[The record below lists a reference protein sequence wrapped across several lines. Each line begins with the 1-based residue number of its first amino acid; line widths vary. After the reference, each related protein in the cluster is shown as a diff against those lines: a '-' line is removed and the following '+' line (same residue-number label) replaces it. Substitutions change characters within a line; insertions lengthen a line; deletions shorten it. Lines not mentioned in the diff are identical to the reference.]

1 MLTDFRTIFV
11 FALGPFLKK
20 IAQNIQND
28 PFGAF
33 WGLPKMALGCPDFG
47 HFPIEIPIKA
57 EKTTTMGRKG
67 PRAKTK
73 IVLKSV
79 SKIHKLGCRHD
90 LKLQTFLNKNPPSS
104 IVSDDIDHFLD
115 LGQIKL
121 C

>member
-1 MLTDFRTIFV
+1 M
-11 FALGPFLKK
+11 
-20 IAQNIQND
+20 N
-28 PFGAF
+28 FGHF
-33 WGLPKMALGCPDFG
+33 IDFG

-67 PRAKTK
+67 PTAKTK

-79 SKIHKLGCRHD
+79 SRVHKLGSRHNS
-90 LKLQTFLNKNPPSS
+90 KLQTFLNKNPPSS
-104 IVSDDIDHFLD
+104 IVSDNIDQVLD

>member
-1 MLTDFRTIFV
+1 M
-11 FALGPFLKK
+11 
-20 IAQNIQND
+20 
-28 PFGAF
+28 FGHF
-33 WGLPKMALGCPDFG
+33 IDFG
-47 HFPIEIPIKA
+47 HFHIEIPIEA

>member
-1 MLTDFRTIFV
+1 MIFGH
-11 FALGPFLKK
+11 F
-20 IAQNIQND
+20 IY
-28 PFGAF
+28 
-33 WGLPKMALGCPDFG
+33 FG

-79 SKIHKLGCRHD
+79 IKVHKLGSRHN

-104 IVSDDIDHFLD
+104 IVSDNIDQFLD